1 MIGLENL
8 SKEFAIDLIA
18 LVNSLKKLPK
28 IGKVKQTYESKKT
41 GKEMSKEFKYTQLD
55 TILDKIKENDNFAL
69 LQPICFD
76 KEQNKLGIK
85 CILIHKSG
93 QSLVSEIF
101 PLKDKDKI
109 QDEGAEIT
117 YRRRYALGSFLGVAT
132 EDDTDGPR
140 NIPSVKEP
148 VKEEAITDEQLI
160 TICSLKPDS
169 KQYLIEKFG
178 KEISDFTKREAES
191 VIKSLR
197 DKGIIKS
204 KEEIEKQQKEKEDV
218 F

>member
-1 MIGLENL
+1 MQGLENL
-8 SKEFAIDLIA
+8 SADFAKDLIE

-28 IGKVKQTYESKKT
+28 TGKVKQTYESKKT
-41 GKEMSKEFKYTQLD
+41 GKELTKEYKYTQLD
-55 TILDKIKENDNFAL
+55 TILDKIKENNNFAL

-93 QSLVSEIF
+93 QSLVSEVF
-101 PLKDKDKI
+101 PLKDKEKI

-132 EDDTDGPR
+132 DDDIDGPR
-140 NIPSVKEP
+140 NPEIKNEPITEEQMMIIAKLSPDLKER
-148 VKEEAITDEQLI
+148 ITRVY
-160 TICSLKPDS
+160 K
-169 KQYLIEKFG
+169 K
-178 KEISDFTKREAES
+178 DFTELTKDEATKA
-191 VIKSLR
+191 IISLE
-197 DKGIIKS
+197 KNGLIKS
-204 KEEIEKQQKEKEDV
+204 KEEIEKEKKEREEV